1 LSDATHCKHEGQ
13 AMIFGPSCTID
24 GAGYRL
30 FGNRAG
36 ATIES

>member
-1 LSDATHCKHEGQ
+1 
-13 AMIFGPSCTID
+13 MIFGPSCTID

-36 ATIES
+36 ATSESWESPGRAAMVWPA